1 MVVDGVEML
10 AHRMVCVEREKEHA
24 QFGSL
29 DDALLLL
36 EFLEALIAGDEGVLV
51 RSSVEQVEHPE
62 ELW

>member
-1 MVVDGVEML
+1 MMG
-10 AHRMVCVEREKEHA
+10 VEREKEHA

-36 EFLEALIAGDEGVLV
+36 EFLKALIAGDEGVLV
-51 RSSVEQVEHPE
+51 RPIVEKVEDPE